1 MPGWSVIAT
10 PQGTARCRQSLEKTF
25 VRKFAQI
32 DRLYEAKEDHEH
44 AIKTLEQHFKVIF
57 SKYGVEKYDAFDDV
71 GGKLSF
77 ALALLDKDNSGIISE
92 TEALEIIRN
101 SEKKAEEES
110 SEELNM
116 SSEEGKTDDNTEEE
130 IFDDSSEEPEISESG
145 DTAEVIEFP
154 KDSETE
160 EENDGTEITE
170 EDSESA
176 EELPVEDIYEGS
188 EELGLAG

>member
-1 MPGWSVIAT
+1 M
-10 PQGTARCRQSLEKTF
+10 E
-25 VRKFAQI
+25 
-32 DRLYEAKEDHEH
+32 
-44 AIKTLEQHFKVIF
+44 
-57 SKYGVEKYDAFDDV
+57 
-71 GGKLSF
+71 
-77 ALALLDKDNSGIISE
+77 DNSGIISE

-145 DTAEVIEFP
+145 DMAEVIEFP

-160 EENDGTEITE
+160 EENDGTGITE
-170 EDSESA
+170 EDSERT

>member
-1 MPGWSVIAT
+1 M
-10 PQGTARCRQSLEKTF
+10 E
-25 VRKFAQI
+25 
-32 DRLYEAKEDHEH
+32 
-44 AIKTLEQHFKVIF
+44 
-57 SKYGVEKYDAFDDV
+57 
-71 GGKLSF
+71 
-77 ALALLDKDNSGIISE
+77 DNSGIISE

-110 SEELNM
+110 SEDLNM

-160 EENDGTEITE
+160 EENNGTEITE

>member
-1 MPGWSVIAT
+1 M
-10 PQGTARCRQSLEKTF
+10 E
-25 VRKFAQI
+25 
-32 DRLYEAKEDHEH
+32 
-44 AIKTLEQHFKVIF
+44 
-57 SKYGVEKYDAFDDV
+57 
-71 GGKLSF
+71 
-77 ALALLDKDNSGIISE
+77 DNSGIISE
-92 TEALEIIRN
+92 AEALEIIRN

-110 SEELNM
+110 SKELNM

-170 EDSESA
+170 EDSERA